1 MHRVKSN
8 SESLS
13 VPRRYYFLGCFI
25 NAMNLSSFLIMS
37 KNISRSA
44 MSIYL
49 SSNSNAFSKS
59 TKVVT
64 VIEFF
69 VRMVTRLL
77 RLAA

>member
-1 MHRVKSN
+1 
-8 SESLS
+8 
-13 VPRRYYFLGCFI
+13 
-25 NAMNLSSFLIMS
+25 
-37 KNISRSA
+37 

-69 VRMVTRLL
+69 VRMVMRLL